1 MARDRYAAPMPTPDE
16 MKATVERYAA
26 AHSAG
31 DVDAVAAVFAPD
43 AVVADPVDQPAH
55 VGRDAVR
62 AFFAGTHEFVDS
74 MELRITGPV
83 RAVGS
88 WAAVPLQA
96 VSVVGGAKVAVDI
109 VDVFTFGDDGLVTD
123 MKACWSNADI
133 RPVDG

>member
-1 MARDRYAAPMPTPDE
+1 MPSPDQ
-16 MKATVERYAA
+16 MTATVERYAA

-31 DVDAVAAVFAPD
+31 DVDTVASLFAVD

-55 VGRDAVR
+55 RGREAVR
-62 AFFAGTHEFVDS
+62 AFFAGTHEMVDA

-96 VSVVGGAKVAVDI
+96 VSTMGGAKVAVDI
-109 VDVFTFGDDGLVTD
+109 IDVFTFGDDGLVTE
-123 MKACWSNADI
+123 MRAYWSPADI
-133 RPVDG
+133 RPVD

>member
-1 MARDRYAAPMPTPDE
+1 MPTPDE
-16 MKATVERYAA
+16 MKATVERYTA

-31 DVDAVAAVFAPD
+31 DIDGVVAVFAAD

-74 MELRITGPV
+74 MELRMTGPV

-88 WAAVPLQA
+88 WAAAPLQA

-109 VDVFTFGDDGLVTD
+109 VDVFTFGEDGLVTD
-123 MKACWSNADI
+123 MKAYWSSADI
-133 RPVDG
+133 RPVD